1 MAPIYPNVTCTPFK
15 IERYEPK
22 NGEEGPWLLS
32 SVPPKAQFDFHTVN
46 CVDPKSFQEKF
57 IDPTWFTSF
66 ISKGSLN
73 GLLRKKKT
81 KKGERTS
88 PKGGSV
94 HKSEHV
100 VISRPILCDEE
111 LFIKPTG
118 GTLVETHRLG
128 TLTTNSFEIYDSN
141 NVKVAHVNREGV
153 NITNE
158 ASTSSSSNDT
168 ANRKKKRARTNP
180 KHNKAFISRKQLTPM
195 MCVNF
200 CQDFTGT
207 NPIHHDPEKATQA
220 GYKAPIWAGTQGLNI
235 IFEHIF
241 QIASATNSTIDSI
254 EYIVEFK
261 RPAHWS
267 DGLELWFGQKKSE
280 IAGIGDYSLV
290 NNEGKACLEMS
301 VKSMTFANICNFA
314 RNKL

>member
-1 MAPIYPNVTCTPFK
+1 M
-15 IERYEPK
+15 
-22 NGEEGPWLLS
+22 LLVS
-32 SVPPKAQFDFHTVN
+32 T
-46 CVDPKSFQEKF
+46 
-57 IDPTWFTSF
+57 
-66 ISKGSLN
+66 ISL
-73 GLLRKKKT
+73 KK
-81 KKGERTS
+81 RTS
-88 PKGGSV
+88 
-94 HKSEHV
+94 
-100 VISRPILCDEE
+100 
-111 LFIKPTG
+111 
-118 GTLVETHRLG
+118 
-128 TLTTNSFEIYDSN
+128 Y
-141 NVKVAHVNREGV
+141 
-153 NITNE
+153 
-158 ASTSSSSNDT
+158 
-168 ANRKKKRARTNP
+168 NP

-301 VKSMTFANICNFA
+301 VKSMTFANIFNFA